1 MRGTSHPVT
10 RRSGKAGALALLPLA
25 AAGAW
30 IAWSHL
36 GLNRAGPLPP
46 ALSGRRS
53 TLRTRSGR
61 VNLYAADAQG
71 GRPLLLIH

>member
-10 RRSGKAGALALLPLA
+10 RKSGKALALLPLA

-36 GLNRAGPLPP
+36 GLNRAGPLPRPCRGGAPPCARAP
-46 ALSGRRS
+46 AG
-53 TLRTRSGR
+53 
-61 VNLYAADAQG
+61 
-71 GRPLLLIH
+71 